1 MLKTKTVGADLGMDT
16 DFNEWISLKDGDFD
30 RTNRDGKK
38 VLPSGIKEIKEHL
51 AETDK
56 IPLQVQMF
64 CDVTAATTEQM
75 FQIYQEEGDIV
86 ACIGNILNSENIAVF

>member
-1 MLKTKTVGADLGMDT
+1 
-16 DFNEWISLKDGDFD
+16 
-30 RTNRDGKK
+30 
-38 VLPSGIKEIKEHL
+38 
-51 AETDK
+51 
-56 IPLQVQMF
+56 MF